1 MKIKINYCPYSI
13 HPPPSTHTARSQSHP
28 LPFTQYILLREW
40 RGSGI
45 GIGCGC
51 ARKGRGTNGKR
62 EEYSPQDFN
71 ESGRYYCTNRRSGTI
86 KFLALIVCLE
96 RESNS
101 FLKCFKFALLPISYP
116 GFFWRKID
124 SNYHILYCK
133 YNRLPIIIFPLIN
146 IKRIIFLTLFYIIP
160 ILVSTFYLSYALFSR
175 FYPIL
180 PFPPI
185 HPPKGMKGIGCGR
198 VWAALA
204 SGCGCG

>member
-1 MKIKINYCPYSI
+1 MWAP
-13 HPPPSTHTARSQSHP
+13 A
-28 LPFTQYILLREW
+28 
-40 RGSGI
+40 GS
-45 GIGCGC
+45 

>member
-1 MKIKINYCPYSI
+1 MILFILTQHEKIKNFFRVNL
-13 HPPPSTHTARSQSHP
+13 H
-28 LPFTQYILLREW
+28 FFILICIL
-40 RGSGI
+40 
-45 GIGCGC
+45 
-51 ARKGRGTNGKR
+51 
-62 EEYSPQDFN
+62 YH
-71 ESGRYYCTNRRSGTI
+71 
-86 KFLALIVCLE
+86 LCLE

-185 HPPKGMKGIGCGR
+185 PPFPPRGSGYGRGSGAEGCGR
-198 VWAALA
+198 RWLQGVGVAKGTAVPPPYPIPTHPPSLPCP
-204 SGCGCG
+204 SLFFVNRIS

>member
-1 MKIKINYCPYSI
+1 MEEEGP
-13 HPPPSTHTARSQSHP
+13 T
-28 LPFTQYILLREW
+28 
-40 RGSGI
+40 GI

-133 YNRLPIIIFPLIN
+133 YNRLPIIIFPLN
-146 IKRIIFLTLFYIIP
+146 FIIP
-160 ILVSTFYLSYALFSR
+160 RHRFRFNEQRPRPRPTSILNITTLLYYKLYIN
-175 FYPIL
+175 YN
-180 PFPPI
+180 
-185 HPPKGMKGIGCGR
+185 
-198 VWAALA
+198 
-204 SGCGCG
+204 